1 MQNVSQALF
10 NNPTML
16 LCSLLVLQLSLVGV
30 QLLILLYT
38 PEWCQVLSMT
48 LLLIINYYTLFKVA
62 RDYLICW
69 KVYRA
74 EQIIQEKSQMVVNPI
89 AQ

>member
-1 MQNVSQALF
+1 
-10 NNPTML
+10 ML
-16 LCSLLVLQLSLVGV
+16 LRSLLGLQLLLVGF
-30 QLLILLYT
+30 QLLILLRVT
-38 PEWCQVLSMT
+38 EWYQVLSMT
-48 LLLIINYYTLFKVA
+48 LLLVINYYTLFKVA